1 MTIGDFEKTS
11 WGWQLSQ
18 LQQQVGEWLE
28 LQTSRFERSLP
39 LSKWSLPRW
48 SEDLIKAIAWL
59 LVPLSLVWLCW
70 QLWRLLQ
77 PYLYFFV
84 SQTRNST
91 DKITTQASELSVAA
105 WLKRS
110 QTYFSQ
116 GNHRK
121 ACRCLYMATLQRLHE
136 SAIAPHQPSRTDG
149 EYLQL
154 VQQLPQFQS
163 YQTLIATHEQL
174 CFGDVEIL
182 PETYNS
188 CQQAYREI
196 ARGE

>member
-110 QTYFSQ
+110 QTSSAKVTIVRLAAACIWQ
-116 GNHRK
+116 RCNACTKVRSLPISLVAPTGNI
-121 ACRCLYMATLQRLHE
+121 C
-136 SAIAPHQPSRTDG
+136 
-149 EYLQL
+149 
-154 VQQLPQFQS
+154 
-163 YQTLIATHEQL
+163 
-174 CFGDVEIL
+174 
-182 PETYNS
+182 N
-188 CQQAYREI
+188 
-196 ARGE
+196 

>member
-1 MTIGDFEKTS
+1 MG
-11 WGWQLSQ
+11 L
-18 LQQQVGEWLE
+18 L
-28 LQTSRFERSLP
+28 
-39 LSKWSLPRW
+39 
-48 SEDLIKAIAWL
+48 LI
-59 LVPLSLVWLCW
+59 WLCW

-77 PYLYFFV
+77 PYLYSYV
-84 SQTRNST
+84 SQTGST
-91 DKITTQASELSVAA
+91 GITTQASELSVAA

-121 ACRCLYMATLQRLHE
+121 AYRCLYMATLQRLHE

-174 CFGDVEIL
+174 CFGNAEIV
-182 PETYNS
+182 PETFS
-188 CQQAYREI
+188 QCQQAYQEI
-196 ARGE
+196 AGGE